1 VWGRA
6 VTELA
11 SSIQLSGMFWASVY
25 RYCCTPV
32 TRRCAVLWF
41 VCLEHVLA
49 TLFRIAVR
57 FLLGGV
63 LIFPYWTWVAY
74 GVPGPST
81 LSKAECDSSHSLTL
95 SLS

>member
-1 VWGRA
+1 MWGRA

-11 SSIQLSGMFWASVY
+11 SSIQLSGMFWASLY
-25 RYCCTPV
+25 RYCCIPV

-49 TLFRIAVR
+49 TLFRVAVR

-63 LIFPYWTWVAY
+63 LIFQCWRWAAY
-74 GVPGPST
+74 GLPDLST
-81 LSKAECDSSHSLTL
+81 LSKAECDSRHSL
-95 SLS
+95 SLSLS